1 MLGIFGQRALARVLV
16 IIALAA
22 ALCWPQLAM
31 ADKTRTSPRSVLDD
45 VLFSANAGSWRTA
58 MLDAGAKAW
67 PSDKHSAVRSFSISG
82 VLKRNAGSSAPA
94 NAVAALDFA
103 ITSDMPALGLPA
115 ASSDEPFGLYQFRA
129 PEGAIWTKW
138 RAIESDMKMEA
149 AEIERCRA
157 DSESCS
163 LEVARF
169 LRLSD
174 SARLAGGRK
183 ALTIVNEGLNAAI
196 HYQSDMAHHGVI
208 DKWNA
213 PLATLKDGVGDCE
226 DYAIA
231 KYAALREAGLA
242 ANDLRILLVR
252 DTISAQDHA
261 VVAAR
266 HESHWLILDNRWSG
280 LAEAGTQSRLVP
292 RFALGD
298 DGVHLLASR
307 FALQMP
313 ATGEFDSLPASSLTE
328 AGAASLNS
336 APLPLLM

>member
-16 IIALAA
+16 IVAFAA
-22 ALCWPQLAM
+22 ALSWSQLAM

-45 VLFSANAGSWRTA
+45 VLFSTNPGAWRTT
-58 MLDAGAKAW
+58 MLEAGRKAW
-67 PSDKHSAVRSFSISG
+67 PSHKDSAVRSFSISG
-82 VLKRNAGSSAPA
+82 VLKRNTGSGAPA

-103 ITSDMPALGLPA
+103 VTSDMPALGLPDA
-115 ASSDEPFGLYQFRA
+115 GSDGPFGLYQFRA
-129 PEGAIWTKW
+129 PDGAIWTKW
-138 RAIESDMKMEA
+138 RAIEADMTMEA
-149 AEIERCRA
+149 AELARCRA

-163 LEVARF
+163 LAAARF
-169 LRLSD
+169 LRLAD

-196 HYQSDMAHHGVI
+196 RYQSDMAHHGVI
-208 DKWNA
+208 DKWSA

-231 KYAALREAGLA
+231 KYIALRQAGLA
-242 ANDLRILLVR
+242 AHDLRILLVR

-266 HESHWLILDNRWSG
+266 HDNHWLILDNRWSG
-280 LAEAGTQSRLVP
+280 LADAGALSRLVP

-313 ATGEFDSLPASSLTE
+313 TAGELDSLPAASPAE
-328 AGAASLNS
+328 IGAASLNS
-336 APLPLLM
+336 APLLM

>member
-1 MLGIFGQRALARVLV
+1 MLGIFGQRTLARALV
-16 IIALAA
+16 IIAFAA
-22 ALCWPQLAM
+22 ALCWPQLAT
-31 ADKTRTSPRSVLDD
+31 ADKARTSPRSVLDD
-45 VLFSANAGSWRTA
+45 VLFSANPGAWRTV
-58 MLDAGAKAW
+58 MLGTGTKAW
-67 PSDKHSAVRSFSISG
+67 PSERQTTARSFSISG
-82 VLKRNAGSSAPA
+82 VLKRNAGSGAPA
-94 NAVAALDFA
+94 NAVAALDVA

-115 ASSDEPFGLYQFRA
+115 MSSDEPFGLYQFRA

-138 RAIESDMKMEA
+138 RAIETDMKAEA

-169 LRLSD
+169 LRLAD

-196 HYQSDMAHHGVI
+196 RYQSDISHHGVV
-208 DKWNA
+208 DKWSA
-213 PLATLKDGVGDCE
+213 PLATLKDGLGDCE

-231 KYAALREAGLA
+231 KYVALREAGLPT
-242 ANDLRILLVR
+242 NDLRILLVR

-280 LAEAGTQSRLVP
+280 LADAGTQSRLVP

-313 ATGEFDSLPASSLTE
+313 AAGEFDSLPASSVAD
-328 AGAASLNS
+328 AGAGSLNS
-336 APLPLLM
+336 APLLM